1 MSLYTLI
8 FKHDEFQRYYNCST
22 YDVNEIPVETRR
34 QVGVG
39 FIYII
44 IGIFIEVIYLPCL
57 WAIWRL
63 MDKRD
68 FECYR
73 LMFIL
78 GVLDCTSVVV
88 NAFLVGYSTI
98 AGDMFCSQRDYMIFK
113 AMMGT
118 CKFSFTWR
126 KGRRIG
132 L

>member
-22 YDVNEIPVETRR
+22 YDVNEIPVDKRR
-34 QVGVG
+34 NIGVG
-39 FIYII
+39 FIYIG

-73 LMFIL
+73 LMFVL
-78 GVLDCTSVVV
+78 GVIDCSSVVV
-88 NAFLVGYSTI
+88 NAFLVGFDPKVEEFSTWSNVVELTKPLDTENSI
-98 AGDMFCSQRDYMIFK
+98 RAAEGHESH
-113 AMMGT
+113 
-118 CKFSFTWR
+118 
-126 KGRRIG
+126 
-132 L
+132 